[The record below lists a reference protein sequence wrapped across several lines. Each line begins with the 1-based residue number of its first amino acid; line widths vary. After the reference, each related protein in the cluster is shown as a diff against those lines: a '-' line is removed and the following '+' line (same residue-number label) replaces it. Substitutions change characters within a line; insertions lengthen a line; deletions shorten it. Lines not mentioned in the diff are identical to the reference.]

1 MAIHAKKSGMMIG
14 GKIIEEGDSFWC
26 FHATDEK
33 RPKYIQ
39 KSDAK
44 NQVFDG
50 DDAVENAMSWIESVR
65 GKK

>member
-1 MAIHAKKSGMMIG
+1 MAIHAKKSGLMIA
-14 GKIIEEGDSFWC
+14 GKIIEETEAFWC

-50 DDAVENAMSWIESVR
+50 EHAVENAMKWMGIEWYS
-65 GKK
+65 